1 MTARAPRFC
10 GRLLGEK
17 TGLPSLR
24 ERAPQIIVEGTTPG
38 ETWMSRNSALVL
50 ALALGGL
57 ILPAQAFAQLTP
69 PAGSAGAGNSAISGV
84 PFGPANPRVL
94 SDPSGI
100 GNASLI
106 PPLRTNSPA
115 PPVSYGSVNSLPP
128 SRTRV
133 VAPPYAGAS
142 QRIISAH
149 NVEPR
154 SKAPVRR
161 RGRAQVSTFT
171 GICRGC

>member
-1 MTARAPRFC
+1 
-10 GRLLGEK
+10 
-17 TGLPSLR
+17 
-24 ERAPQIIVEGTTPG
+24 
-38 ETWMSRNSALVL
+38 MSRKSALVL
-50 ALALGGL
+50 AAALGSL
-57 ILPAQAFAQLTP
+57 MVPAQAFAQLTP

-100 GNASLI
+100 GNAARI
-106 PPLRTNSPA
+106 PPPGTNPPA
-115 PPVSYGSVNSLPP
+115 PTVTYGSVNSSPP

-133 VAPPYAGAS
+133 VTPLYGAS

-149 NVEPR
+149 DDEPR
-154 SKAPVRR
+154 RRPPLRR
-161 RGRAQVSTFT
+161 RGRQQVSTFT

>member
-1 MTARAPRFC
+1 
-10 GRLLGEK
+10 
-17 TGLPSLR
+17 
-24 ERAPQIIVEGTTPG
+24 
-38 ETWMSRNSALVL
+38 MSRNSALVL
-50 ALALGGL
+50 VLTLGSL

-69 PAGSAGAGNSAISGV
+69 PAGSAGAGNTPINGV
-84 PFGPANPRVL
+84 PFGPASPRVL

-100 GNASLI
+100 GNASII
-106 PPLRTNSPA
+106 PPLRTNSPV

-133 VAPPYAGAS
+133 VVPPYAGAS
-142 QRIISAH
+142 QRIISAYSGD
-149 NVEPR
+149 PR

-161 RGRAQVSTFT
+161 RGRAQVSAFT

>member
-1 MTARAPRFC
+1 M
-10 GRLLGEK
+10 
-17 TGLPSLR
+17 
-24 ERAPQIIVEGTTPG
+24 VEGTAPG

-50 ALALGGL
+50 VLALGSL
-57 ILPAQAFAQLTP
+57 ILPAQAFAELTP

-133 VAPPYAGAS
+133 VTPPYAGAS

-149 NVEPR
+149 NIEPR
-154 SKAPVRR
+154 SKPPIRPPRPPHVT
-161 RGRAQVSTFT
+161 TFT
-171 GICRGC
+171 AISRRC

>member
-1 MTARAPRFC
+1 
-10 GRLLGEK
+10 
-17 TGLPSLR
+17 
-24 ERAPQIIVEGTTPG
+24 
-38 ETWMSRNSALVL
+38 MSRNFALVL
-50 ALALGGL
+50 ALALASL
-57 ILPAQAFAQLTP
+57 IVPAQTFAQLTP
-69 PAGSAGAGNSAISGV
+69 PAGSAGAGNSAINGV

-100 GNASLI
+100 GNASSV
-106 PPLRTNSPA
+106 PPLRTNTPA
-115 PPVSYGSVNSLPP
+115 PPASYGSVNPLPP
-128 SRTRV
+128 SRTRI
-133 VAPPYAGAS
+133 ATPPYAGAS

-149 NVEPR
+149 NIEPR